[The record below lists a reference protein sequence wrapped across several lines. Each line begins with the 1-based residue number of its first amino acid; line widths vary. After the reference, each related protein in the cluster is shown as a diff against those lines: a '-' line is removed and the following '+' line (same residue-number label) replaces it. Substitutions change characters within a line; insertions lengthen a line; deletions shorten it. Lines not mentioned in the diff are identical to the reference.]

1 MKWCAA
7 AVAALGLMAAGCDRA
22 TTESVTTSPAAQQLK
37 TDMHGA
43 GQELR
48 QDTTKVTQ
56 ELKPELQ
63 KAGQEAREG
72 IHEAANKV
80 SNWTATQP

>member
-1 MKWCAA
+1 
-7 AVAALGLMAAGCDRA
+7 
-22 TTESVTTSPAAQQLK
+22 
-37 TDMHGA
+37 MHGA

-48 QDTTKVTQ
+48 EDTTKVTQ